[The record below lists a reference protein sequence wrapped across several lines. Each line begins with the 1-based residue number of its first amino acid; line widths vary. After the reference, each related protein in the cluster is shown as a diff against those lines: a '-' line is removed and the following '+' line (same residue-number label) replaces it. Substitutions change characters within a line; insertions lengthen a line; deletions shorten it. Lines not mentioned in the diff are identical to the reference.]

1 MCKQKP
7 ITPYQRLLADAQ
19 KFALAVNIRTR
30 KLMWFYPKEKLGASW
45 SLKNLA
51 ERTAAAE
58 QLGYDVQLVNKD
70 DGLHVYYVK
79 KLPDRPW
86 SFK

>member
-1 MCKQKP
+1 MDKQKP
-7 ITPYQRLLADAQ
+7 ITPYQRLLDDAQ
-19 KFALAVNIRTR
+19 KFASAVEYRAR
-30 KLMWFYPKEKLGASW
+30 KLMWSYPKEKLGASW
-45 SLKNLA
+45 TLKDLA

-58 QLGYDVQLVNKD
+58 QLGYDVQIVNKD